1 MSRRIVFE
9 RSAFEDFTAWATTDK
24 NIYRRIVALILDIL
38 REPFAGLGKPEPL
51 RHELKGYW
59 SRRIDSE
66 HRLVYKVEPD
76 AVTIVAC
83 KYHYRL
89 S

>member
-1 MSRRIVFE
+1 MSRKIVFE
-9 RSAFEDFTAWATTDK
+9 RGAFEDFTAWATTDK
-24 NIYRRIVALILDIL
+24 GIYRRVVALILDIL

-66 HRLVYKVEPD
+66 HRLVYKVDQD

-83 KYHYRL
+83 KYHYR
-89 S
+89 

>member
-1 MSRRIVFE
+1 MSRKIVFE
-9 RSAFEDFTAWATTDK
+9 RSAFEDFTDWATTDR

-59 SRRIDSE
+59 SRRIDNE
-66 HRLVYKVEPD
+66 HRLVYKVEQD

-83 KYHYRL
+83 KYHYR
-89 S
+89 